1 MQPRGVWPRPHTDGS
16 TGLQP
21 WGEGCAWA
29 PGTRGTPNGFNDE
42 SHSPSG
48 GKAQKPQCVKIEGD
62 ATTHVHGLYA
72 EPHRAQ
78 RSPPPAACG
87 SIPRHCGAL
96 WGRGGGGEGAVREG
110 ATCRQ
115 VHMERV
121 FTEKYIDVRSLKG
134 QIQSLLGFSE
144 RLAAIFQR
152 PFFPPVFAHVSPCY
166 SCVVIMAWPC

>member
-1 MQPRGVWPRPHTDGS
+1 MQNPTELSGPPPQLHV
-16 TGLQP
+16 
-21 WGEGCAWA
+21 A
-29 PGTRGTPNGFNDE
+29 PSRGT
-42 SHSPSG
+42 
-48 GKAQKPQCVKIEGD
+48 V
-62 ATTHVHGLYA
+62 GL
-72 EPHRAQ
+72 
-78 RSPPPAACG
+78 
-87 SIPRHCGAL
+87 CGA
-96 WGRGGGGEGAVREG
+96 GGGGEGAVREG